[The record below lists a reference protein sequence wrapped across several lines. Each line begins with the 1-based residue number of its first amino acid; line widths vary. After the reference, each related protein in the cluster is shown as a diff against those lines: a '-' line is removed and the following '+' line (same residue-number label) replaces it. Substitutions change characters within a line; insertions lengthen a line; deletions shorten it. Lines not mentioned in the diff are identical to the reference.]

1 MSESHEICDTLM
13 FHDTA
18 VVEVAASVNFKVA
31 LVELRPC
38 SKYTIITKKWGK
50 LQIDRDKH

>member
-18 VVEVAASVNFKVA
+18 VVEVASVNFKVA
-31 LVELRPC
+31 LVVLRPC

-50 LQIDRDKH
+50 LQN